1 MFIGE
6 YHHTIDEKG
15 RLIIPARFRE
25 KLGPKFI
32 VTKGLDHCLFAYP
45 PETWKELEQ
54 KLRHLPFTR
63 ADVRS
68 FLRFFFSGA
77 TECELDRQGRI
88 LLPANLRAYAQL
100 DKEAV
105 AVGVSSRVEIWS
117 RQLWE
122 EYCQRTAEQF
132 EALAEKLSDL
142 DI

>member
-45 PETWKELEQ
+45 PEIWKELEQ

-68 FLRFFFSGA
+68 FLRFFFLGLPNASW
-77 TECELDRQGRI
+77 TGR
-88 LLPANLRAYAQL
+88 A
-100 DKEAV
+100 
-105 AVGVSSRVEIWS
+105 G
-117 RQLWE
+117 
-122 EYCQRTAEQF
+122 YCCRP
-132 EALAEKLSDL
+132 
-142 DI
+142 I